1 MALVFFVDRRIR
13 GGQIDV
19 HPTEKALIVNYSIE
33 ATVLDEYQNTM
44 IGDKK
49 DAQKMLVF
57 TVLLSASQIGW
68 ENVCSLFSIRLKSLG
83 PSTDI
88 RALAHEV
95 VNRCKLIHPSKRS
108 EVEQLLFYLQN
119 RRDTHLTSESRPGDA
134 SKPLSDELEQ
144 PSIDNQI
151 TETASLND
159 IDDYAEMLYE
169 SVPDKI
175 KGSALIL
182 QLARNPDNLSEIIQK
197 GQEKRMLS
205 IDQGG
210 FVAL

>member
-1 MALVFFVDRRIR
+1 MRSNDLVSRHDQIVDLIGSILIFFFI
-13 GGQIDV
+13 
-19 HPTEKALIVNYSIE
+19 
-33 ATVLDEYQNTM
+33 
-44 IGDKK
+44 
-49 DAQKMLVF
+49 
-57 TVLLSASQIGW
+57 
-68 ENVCSLFSIRLKSLG
+68 FSIRVNGLG

-88 RALAHEV
+88 RALAKEV
-95 VNRCKLIHPSKRS
+95 IQRCKLIHPSKIY

-119 RRDTHLTSESRPGDA
+119 RRDTNVTNEGNTTTS

-144 PSIDNQI
+144 PSIDTLIN
-151 TETASLND
+151 ETASLND

-197 GQEKRMLS
+197 GFCFCSLINNENS
-205 IDQGG
+205 
-210 FVAL
+210 FVSLFRKCSQRFDSCL